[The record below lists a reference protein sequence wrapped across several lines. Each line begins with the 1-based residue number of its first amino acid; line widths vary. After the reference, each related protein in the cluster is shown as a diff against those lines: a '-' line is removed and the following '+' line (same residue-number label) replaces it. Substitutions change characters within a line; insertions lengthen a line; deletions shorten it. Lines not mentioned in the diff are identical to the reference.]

1 MPKAPSCSP
10 NPKHFRHAAAMP
22 KRRLVSLT
30 GDGHFPGSQQ
40 LSRVITQLPSFS
52 QSSVFSIVYGQS
64 FVILK
69 DGLSPF
75 IFYAYGLDSGSIPCS
90 VVYLEEWIKKRK
102 EKNLKTSSVSTI
114 SSSDVTGA
122 AAVVWDLPSGN
133 LWGPGGSQWI
143 LLVPCPDPL
152 YQAGPAIPQ
161 LLWVLTAKGSKLI
174 PSSESHPWLHFSA
187 KMIYTPTLAQQPTAN
202 S

>member
-10 NPKHFRHAAAMP
+10 NPNHFRHAAAVP
-22 KRRLVSLT
+22 KRTLVSLT
-30 GDGHFPGSQQ
+30 GDGHFPGSQP
-40 LSRVITQLPSFS
+40 LSKSYRHLPSFS
-52 QSSVFSIVYGQS
+52 QFSVFSTVYGQS

-75 IFYAYGLDSGSIPCS
+75 IFYAYGLDLGSIPCS
-90 VVYLEEWIKKRK
+90 VVYSEEWIKKRK
-102 EKNLKTSSVSTI
+102 ELKNQSCFYHQQLWCNRCCCSCLRL
-114 SSSDVTGA
+114 A
-122 AAVVWDLPSGN
+122 SGN
-133 LWGPGGSQWI
+133 LWGPGGLQWI

-174 PSSESHPWLHFSA
+174 PSSESHPWLYFSA